1 MKRSKVIE
9 NAFDEIDTKFIEE
22 PMERR
27 CAREEKP
34 ADQKVL
40 KMRRVWIV
48 AAAAAVLA
56 VSLAAGGVFLSQ
68 RGLFKASKESEGKAS
83 EQAATPN
90 QNENLASTP
99 EERILLLVAEKSGGS
114 VSDGILRYEENGYC
128 SSDFAP
134 YYGGAYRNA
143 EGQFVVC
150 LTEAGGK
157 EALQAGKEKLSGEY
171 DLFEEV
177 AYSYANLMDCMT
189 DLMNYS
195 HSDDYRA
202 QYFKIIGSAIDAEK
216 NVVLVTVTSRDEA
229 VLSKIRSLVG
239 TPDALQFAFSDPED
253 WTAKEADAPS
263 FYGVLPC
270 ERDVEM
276 DEFVRTKADEML
288 ESVVLDPAV
297 YHAGDRDLNDLY
309 ILAPFRLWQETA
321 NGIREVEDGPV
332 QYPVASNGRIIC
344 TIIVLRA
351 GGELHY
357 NVSDMYVQELN
368 QVCGDNRN
376 RVVVFDEEAAESGD
390 KENAVRI
397 VFRPDDD
404 GSEHAA
410 EENVFLDLSG
420 KYID

>member
-99 EERILLLVAEKSGGS
+99 EERILLLVAEKSGGP

-195 HSDDYRA
+195 HSDDY
-202 QYFKIIGSAIDAEK
+202 
-216 NVVLVTVTSRDEA
+216 
-229 VLSKIRSLVG
+229 
-239 TPDALQFAFSDPED
+239 
-253 WTAKEADAPS
+253 W
-263 FYGVLPC
+263 
-270 ERDVEM
+270 
-276 DEFVRTKADEML
+276 
-288 ESVVLDPAV
+288 
-297 YHAGDRDLNDLY
+297 H
-309 ILAPFRLWQETA
+309 
-321 NGIREVEDGPV
+321 
-332 QYPVASNGRIIC
+332 
-344 TIIVLRA
+344 
-351 GGELHY
+351 
-357 NVSDMYVQELN
+357 
-368 QVCGDNRN
+368 
-376 RVVVFDEEAAESGD
+376 
-390 KENAVRI
+390 
-397 VFRPDDD
+397 
-404 GSEHAA
+404 
-410 EENVFLDLSG
+410 
-420 KYID
+420 